1 MKEDELNKN
10 IESEAGLDENVV
22 DIKADLDEKLN
33 VLWKGLFLFWP
44 DCKILLI
51 SFVTNVVIQFIV
63 LVAYLGHEEGSQWQ
77 VFNLGF

>member
-33 VLWKGLFLFWP
+33 VL
-44 DCKILLI
+44 
-51 SFVTNVVIQFIV
+51 
-63 LVAYLGHEEGSQWQ
+63 
-77 VFNLGF
+77 